1 MSYLTIAK
9 PAYGTLEGFQ
19 KLMSAQGIG
28 QGEPEGLQA
37 RYVADV
43 GDGIRVVAVWETKPH
58 ADRFLE
64 ERLAH
69 ALATALPARLTAR
82 EVEVLRLVVRGMS
95 NREVADS
102 LVLSQKTVGRHLESI
117 YAKIDVST
125 RVGATLFAIEHE
137 LVANLAAPVRR

>member
-9 PAYGTLEGFQ
+9 PAFGTLEGFQ

-43 GDGIRVVAVWETKPH
+43 GDGIRVVAVWESKQH

-64 ERLAH
+64 DRLAP
-69 ALATALPARLTAR
+69 ALTSAFDEPQGRP
-82 EVEVLRLVVRGMS
+82 EVLQGV
-95 NREVADS
+95 
-102 LVLSQKTVGRHLESI
+102 
-117 YAKIDVST
+117 
-125 RVGATLFAIEHE
+125 
-137 LVANLAAPVRR
+137 VANSYTA